1 MGLRVREL
9 QVTKSLYTCADEL
22 EVVTQMKD
30 AELEKSQSE
39 HKALMI
45 SLQENKGEHVLH
57 GKYRYS
63 KASYTVQVS

>member
-1 MGLRVREL
+1 MGLCVREL

-22 EVVTQMKD
+22 EAVKKTTQMKD

-45 SLQENKGEHVLH
+45 SLQENKGEHVL
-57 GKYRYS
+57 R
-63 KASYTVQVS
+63 